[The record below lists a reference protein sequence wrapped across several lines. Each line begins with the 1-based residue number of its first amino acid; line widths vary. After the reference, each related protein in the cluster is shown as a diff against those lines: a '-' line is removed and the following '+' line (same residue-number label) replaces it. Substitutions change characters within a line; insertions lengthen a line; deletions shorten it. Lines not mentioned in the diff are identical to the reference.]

1 MAWHTSVGVVISV
14 SQHVFLLCFF
24 AGAAVALGVP
34 GNRGEQ
40 ASQYLGGVTI
50 RRAVCSGVPSAYLFS
65 LRVSSRPPPESDE
78 DLRSGKAAV

>member
-1 MAWHTSVGVVISV
+1 MISV
-14 SQHVFLLCFF
+14 SQHVFSLCFF

-40 ASQYLGGVTI
+40 TSRYLGGVTN
-50 RRAVCSGVPSAYLFS
+50 RRAVCSGVPSVYPFT

-78 DLRSGKAAV
+78 DLRCGGAAV